1 MLVRII
7 RPARCPGGTRVF
19 RLLSQLLISAVA
31 FGMAAQDAPLA
42 LRTVVAEGGEMLALP
57 EVASA
62 SVGSLGGMAVE
73 VVTEGGVRTWRVS
86 YGGRTYTTHAAEG
99 SKPTRR
105 VFDPASRRF
114 RVVEPVLRVDVDEPE
129 RLSALVR
136 EVDAASAKAYPGL
149 GFALIRLAP
158 GSDPIVARERLA
170 SGQSGVSAS
179 LQLRAPIRRPMYAP
193 PPGGIPGEPTVGGL
207 VANSKTDLKADLLVF
222 FNGTRLVSEDN
233 VDAEVA
239 VYNWGAA
246 DSEAGTLHIQLASD
260 PDFDEVIVERSSSVP
275 ALGAKGS
282 YSVTVPLRIAGL
294 APNAVYYLLAYMEE
308 QDSEIAGRAF
318 TNYDYSGF
326 RLDAAG
332 RVQVRCREPGRG
344 GLPGVDDPLRA
355 EQWHLANRGQTA
367 WAANGGRRNED
378 LRLGTLVGS
387 RIDGS
392 GVRVAVVDTGLET
405 CHPDLA
411 AAVEVGASFNFNV
424 GTSPADW
431 NPALTDDPFNV
442 YPTGD
447 HGTSVAGLIAAEA
460 MNGIGGRGVSPG
472 ALLRGYNFLSAL
484 DYDIGIF
491 LDALGGSTFA
501 PDSSDVDIFNMSFGS
516 IGWAGNA
523 GPEEEGLFGWGV
535 RRLRG
540 GLGAIY
546 VKSAGNGFGSC
557 RSLRY
562 DLNDAI
568 GCLGANADDTN
579 NLPYVIVVG
588 GLNAQ
593 GRRASYASVGANLW
607 VSSPAGEFGVTHPAM
622 VTTDQMGDAAGYGVF
637 FGDNLASQ
645 TEVNPHRDYTSLFNG
660 TSSAAPNLAGVIAIL
675 LDAEPE
681 LTWRD
686 VKHLLAST
694 ARRVDAGARDR
705 DETFRGQTRTVQHG
719 WIRNGAGYRF
729 HNWYGFGGVHARQA
743 LSAAR
748 RHMPGSLGEFRQSGW
763 FAGGGGRIPD
773 NRGRGVTTTLDVAG
787 LPAGANIEAT
797 VVEVELDHPFPHDL
811 GIELLSP
818 EGTPSILNPV
828 FNEVLA
834 IDREGAPL
842 RWRLL
847 SNAFYG
853 EAPTGEGSL
862 TVIDGATGDAGTLVG
877 WNLRFFYG
885 DHPDG

>member
-1 MLVRII
+1 MLVRTI
-7 RPARCPGGTRVF
+7 RPTGCPRARVF
-19 RLLSQLLISAVA
+19 RLLSQLLVSAAAIGV
-31 FGMAAQDAPLA
+31 AAQDATLA
-42 LRTVVAEGGEMLALP
+42 LRTVEAEGGEMLALP
-57 EVASA
+57 AVASA
-62 SVGSLGGMAVE
+62 GVGSLGRMAVE

-114 RVVEPVLRVDVDEPE
+114 RVVEPVLRVDVDDPE

-136 EVDAASAKAYPGL
+136 EIDAASAKAYPGL
-149 GFALIRLAP
+149 GFALIRLAT

-170 SGQSGVSAS
+170 SIQDGVSAS
-179 LQLRAPIRRPMYAP
+179 LLLRTPVRRPMYVP
-193 PPGGIPGEPTVGGL
+193 PPVGVPGEPAVGGL

-222 FNGTRLVSEDN
+222 FNGIRLVSEND
-233 VDAEVA
+233 VDAEVN

-246 DSEAGTLHIQLASD
+246 DSEAGTLHIELFG
-260 PDFDEVIVERSSSVP
+260 PGFDEVIVDRSASVP
-275 ALGAKGS
+275 ALEAKGS
-282 YSVTVPLRIAGL
+282 YSVTIPLRIASL
-294 APNAVYYLLAYMEE
+294 APNAAYYLLAYMEQ

-318 TNYDYSGF
+318 TNQDYSGF
-326 RLDAAG
+326 RLDANG

-344 GLPGVDDPLRA
+344 GFPGVEDPLRA
-355 EQWHLANRGQTA
+355 EQWHLSNRGQTA
-367 WAANGGRRNED
+367 WAANGGKRNED

-392 GVRVAVVDTGLET
+392 GVRVAVVDTGIET

-424 GTSPADW
+424 GTRPADW
-431 NPALTDDPFNV
+431 NLALTDDPFNV

-447 HGTSVAGLIAAEA
+447 HGTSVAGLIAAEP

-472 ALLRGYNFLSAL
+472 VLLRGYNFLNVL
-484 DYDIGIF
+484 DYDIGTF
-491 LDALGGSTFA
+491 LDALGGSTLA

-523 GPEEEGLFGWGV
+523 GPEEEGLLAWGV

-546 VKSAGNGFGSC
+546 VKSAGNGFHSC
-557 RSLRY
+557 RSLRD
-562 DLNDAI
+562 DLNGVI

-593 GRRASYASVGANLW
+593 GRRASYASAGANLW
-607 VSSPAGEFGVTHPAM
+607 VSAPAGEYGVNHPAM
-622 VTTDQMGDAAGYGVF
+622 LTTDQMGDAAGYGVF

-686 VKHLLAST
+686 VKHVLAST
-694 ARRVDAGARDR
+694 ARRVDAGATDR

-729 HNWYGFGGVHARQA
+729 HNWYGFGGVHARLA

-748 RHMPGSLGEFRQSGW
+748 RHMPGSLGAFRRSGW

-773 NRGRGVTTTLDVAG
+773 NRGGGVTTTLDVAG
-787 LPAGANIEAT
+787 LPVGANIEAT

-811 GIELLSP
+811 GIELVSP
-818 EGTPSILNPV
+818 DGTPSILNPV

-834 IDREGAPL
+834 IDRTGAPL

-853 EAPTGEGSL
+853 EAPNGEWSL
-862 TVIDGATGDAGTLVG
+862 TVFDGATGDAGTLVG